1 MATEAEVK
9 AVFQQLVEAPRLLFE
24 VCSGASP
31 ERMIR
36 PPMPGKWSPLQ
47 VITHLVGCDRE
58 ALLPRVEKILNE
70 DHPFLARYDQNLWM
84 KQYGDV
90 YNRKAVSLLDE
101 YARLREKTAVL
112 LFDLDLASWHRT
124 GQHEERGTITLYDL
138 VRYFADHDVHH
149 RRQIAELLAATI
161 VR

>member
-9 AVFQQLVEAPRLLFE
+9 EVFKQLVEAPRNLFE
-24 VCSGASP
+24 VCSGTSP
-31 ERMIR
+31 ERLIR
-36 PPMPGKWSPLQ
+36 PLAPGKWSPLQ
-47 VITHLVGCDRE
+47 VIQHLIGCDRE

-70 DHPFLARYDQNLWM
+70 DHPFLARYDQDLWM

-124 GQHEERGTITLYDL
+124 GQHEERGSITLYDL
-138 VRYFADHDVHH
+138 AHYFALHDAHH
-149 RRQIAELLAATI
+149 RQQIAESLSTPI
-161 VR
+161 GR

>member
-9 AVFQQLVEAPRLLFE
+9 EVFERLASAPRLLFE

-31 ERMIR
+31 ERLSR
-36 PPMPGKWSPLQ
+36 PMAPGKWSPLQ
-47 VITHLVGCDRE
+47 TIQHLIGCDRE
-58 ALLPRVEKILNE
+58 ALLPRVEKMLNE
-70 DHPFLARYDQNLWM
+70 DRPFLARFDQDLWM

-101 YARLREKTAVL
+101 FARLREKSMVL

-124 GQHEERGTITLYDL
+124 GQHEERGKITIFDL
-138 VRYFADHDVHH
+138 VSYFAHHDEHH
-149 RRQIAELLAATI
+149 RQQIAAFLAAPI
-161 VR
+161 AR

>member
-9 AVFQQLVEAPRLLFE
+9 DVFERLAGAPRLLFE
-24 VCSGASP
+24 VCSGASAL
-31 ERMIR
+31 RLTR
-36 PPMPGKWSPLQ
+36 PMAQGKWSLLQ
-47 VITHLVGCDRE
+47 TIQHLIGCDRE
-58 ALLPRVEKILNE
+58 ALLPRIEKMLNE
-70 DHPFLARYDQNLWM
+70 DHPFLARFDQDLWM

-101 YARLREKTAVL
+101 YARLREKSMVL

-124 GQHEERGTITLYDL
+124 GQHEERGSITIFEL
-138 VRYFADHDVHH
+138 VSYFARHDEHH
-149 RRQIAELLAATI
+149 RRAISDFLATPI